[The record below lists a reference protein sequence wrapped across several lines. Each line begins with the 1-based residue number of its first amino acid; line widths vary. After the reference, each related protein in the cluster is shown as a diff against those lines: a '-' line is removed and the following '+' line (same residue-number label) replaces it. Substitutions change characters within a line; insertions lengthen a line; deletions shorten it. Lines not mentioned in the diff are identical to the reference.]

1 MCTIMMSIAKDRD
14 YNLTI
19 ENKFVNKDIIKLVFD
34 TNKLDLSL
42 YKELHLGKR
51 YYFSDYNNATE
62 ENVQEILQE
71 IERMYG
77 QNIENLLKKEHLVYK
92 IVLEIKER
100 IPNISNLQISKT
112 LGINKNIIYKILK

>member
-1 MCTIMMSIAKDRD
+1 MD
-14 YNLTI
+14 YINET
-19 ENKFVNKDIIKLVFD
+19 KFVNKDIIKLVFD

>member
-1 MCTIMMSIAKDRD
+1 M
-14 YNLTI
+14 
-19 ENKFVNKDIIKLVFD
+19 ENKNTKILIILVAILIVLVLGVIAYLVYD
-34 TNKLDLSL
+34 KISEDDSAPTNINDVDNN
-42 YKELHLGKR
+42 E
-51 YYFSDYNNATE
+51 NNATE

-112 LGINKNIIYKILK
+112 LGINKNIIYKIIK